1 MDNEITNEDLVLPAE
16 FPQFLKLPNDLIKK
30 LVNEYFDSLSV
41 LRCLR
46 VCKLL
51 KVIVDKKPIEMVRI
65 NVLKQ
70 IAYEKQME
78 SIGGARPCEI
88 CNQFISMKLMKQHV
102 LKHEGKICRS
112 IRPPVKLKCE
122 LCDAPYPDCHP
133 HGKIDCPMKRIACQE
148 FCMHSYN
155 NAYSRYLWA
164 ESLCDKKE
172 GFKAEMRDHSCS
184 LYKCKI
190 CQAIFSS
197 AIDKES
203 GFNGFALH
211 LRSHNKEQIEKTK
224 LEYGKYIHDNEIN
237 YQSIDDVE

>member
-1 MDNEITNEDLVLPAE
+1 MDNETTNEDLVSLTE

-30 LVNEYFDSLSV
+30 FVNEYFDPLSV

-51 KVIVDKKPIEMVRI
+51 KVIVDKKPIETIRI

-78 SIGGARPCEI
+78 SIGDTRPCSV
-88 CNQFISMKLMKQHV
+88 CNQFISMKVMKQHV
-102 LKHEGKICRS
+102 SKHRGKICRS
-112 IRPPVKLKCE
+112 IRPQLKLKCE
-122 LCDAPYPDCHP
+122 LCDVPYPERHP
-133 HGKIDCPMKRIACQE
+133 HGHINCPMKRIACQE

-164 ESLCDKKE
+164 ESLCHKPE
-172 GFKAEMRDHSCS
+172 GFIAEIRNHSCC

-197 AIDKES
+197 TVDKES

-211 LRSHNKEQIEKTK
+211 LRCHNTEQIEKIK
-224 LEYGKYIHDNEIN
+224 LEYGKYTHDSEIRHG
-237 YQSIDDVE
+237 DGGE